1 MPYSRITRT
10 AYGADAIRYARG
22 HGKGHNGHQRRNLYT
37 AGVNMLPDHT
47 VRFEQQMRPLWDRMD
62 ARHKIQVNR
71 CVVSFS
77 PKELDPDNEADQLT
91 ALEIGRRI
99 AETNAPDCQSA
110 VFVQSDGKG
119 HKLHLHILTNDVRIS
134 DHKGVDSRAYYH
146 PHFRRLVDKICK
158 EYFTLD
164 EPGKAPERV
173 NQSVRGRR
181 AVNEKIRER
190 NRAEVEDA
198 ELEGRKPELE
208 PEKYIWQDDL
218 RERIKRAASQ
228 AWDEDSFAQALRLD
242 GVELLEQRQK
252 DGAVTYAH
260 RATKTMPEYYV
271 YELVDVSGFQAGEK
285 IPANLKSRS
294 CKMGTNYSPEGI
306 AGMFRKVAPEV
317 QKEEVSIDVSGIM
330 ASVQKPKEKLKEQ
343 PAKPRELTPQ
353 EKDRLALDHAVA
365 LARQFVSA
373 IVKSVYPDA
382 DEEWADQ
389 LYDRFV
395 RWRNAQRKKWQE
407 KGQTVPPIYR
417 KDANGDGQIVA
428 EQLDRQY
435 RAFLDEWTATEAA
448 KELERI
454 QKERMALAA
463 DIVQTAEEMERK
475 QEAQPVE
482 IG

>member
-1 MPYSRITRT
+1 M
-10 AYGADAIRYARG
+10 
-22 HGKGHNGHQRRNLYT
+22 
-37 AGVNMLPDHT
+37 
-47 VRFEQQMRPLWDRMD
+47 
-62 ARHKIQVNR
+62 
-71 CVVSFS
+71 
-77 PKELDPDNEADQLT
+77 
-91 ALEIGRRI
+91 
-99 AETNAPDCQSA
+99 
-110 VFVQSDGKG
+110 
-119 HKLHLHILTNDVRIS
+119 
-134 DHKGVDSRAYYH
+134 
-146 PHFRRLVDKICK
+146 
-158 EYFTLD
+158 
-164 EPGKAPERV
+164 
-173 NQSVRGRR
+173 
-181 AVNEKIRER
+181 
-190 NRAEVEDA
+190 
-198 ELEGRKPELE
+198 
-208 PEKYIWQDDL
+208 
-218 RERIKRAASQ
+218 
-228 AWDEDSFAQALRLD
+228 
-242 GVELLEQRQK
+242 
-252 DGAVTYAH
+252 
-260 RATKTMPEYYV
+260 
-271 YELVDVSGFQAGEK
+271 
-285 IPANLKSRS
+285 
-294 CKMGTNYSPEGI
+294 
-306 AGMFRKVAPEV
+306 
-317 QKEEVSIDVSGIM
+317 
-330 ASVQKPKEKLKEQ
+330 KEQ

>member
-22 HGKGHNGHQRRNLYT
+22 YRSGHNGQPRRNLYT
-37 AGVNMLPDHT
+37 AGVNMLPDVT
-47 VRFEQQMRPLWDRMD
+47 VRFERQMQPLWDRMD

-71 CVVSFS
+71 YVVSFS

-91 ALEIGRRI
+91 ALEIGCRI
-99 AETNAPDCQSA
+99 AEINAPDCQSA
-110 VFVQSDGKG
+110 VFLQSDGKG
-119 HKLHLHILTNDVRIS
+119 HKLHLHILSNDVRIS
-134 DHKGVDSRAYYH
+134 DHKGVDSKAYYH
-146 PHFRRLVDKICK
+146 PHFRRLVDQICK
-158 EYFTLD
+158 DYFKLD

-173 NQSVRGRR
+173 SQSVRGRR
-181 AVNEKIRER
+181 AANEKIRER

-198 ELEGRKPELE
+198 EQEGRVPVLE

-218 RERIKRAASQ
+218 RERIKRAAAQ
-228 AWDEDSFAQALRLD
+228 ATDEDSFAQALRLD
-242 GVELLEQRQK
+242 GVELLGQKQK
-252 DGAVTYAH
+252 DGAVTYIH
-260 RATKTMPEYYV
+260 HATKTMPEYYV
-271 YELVDVSGFQAGEK
+271 YELVDIGRFPVWEK

-294 CKMGTNYSPEGI
+294 CKMGINYSPEGI
-306 AGMFRKVAPEV
+306 AKLFRKAQPEV
-317 QKEEVSIDVSGIM
+317 EKKPDMDIDVPAIV
-330 ASVQKPKEKLKEQ
+330 ASVRE

-353 EKDRLALDHAVA
+353 EKDKLALDHAVA
-365 LARQFVSA
+365 LAKRYA
-373 IVKSVYPDA
+373 AHIVKLVYPDA

-435 RAFLDEWTATEAA
+435 RAFLDEWKASEAA
-448 KELERI
+448 RELERI
-454 QKERMALAA
+454 QMERMALAA
-463 DIVQTAEEMERK
+463 DIMQTAEEIKRK
-475 QEAQPVE
+475 REQQPDDRDC
-482 IG
+482 GDG

>member
-1 MPYSRITRT
+1 MPYSRVTRT

-22 HGKGHNGHQRRNLYT
+22 HGKGHNGHKRRNLYT
-37 AGVNMLPDHT
+37 AGVNMLPDHA
-47 VRFEQQMRPLWDRMD
+47 VRFEEQMRPLRDRMD

-71 CVVSFS
+71 YVVSFS

-110 VFVQSDGKG
+110 VFVQADGKG
-119 HKLHLHILTNDVRIS
+119 HKLHVHILTNDVRIS
-134 DHKGVDSRAYYH
+134 DHKGVDSKAYYH
-146 PHFRRLVDKICK
+146 PHFRRLVDQVCK
-158 EYFTLD
+158 DYFKLD
-164 EPGKAPERV
+164 EPGKAPERAS
-173 NQSVRGRR
+173 QSVRGRR
-181 AVNEKIRER
+181 AMNEKIRER

-198 ELEGRKPELE
+198 ELEGRKPVLE
-208 PEKYIWQDDL
+208 TEKYIWQDDL
-218 RERIKRAASQ
+218 RERIKRAAAQ
-228 AWDEDSFAQALRLD
+228 ATDEDSFAQALRLD

-252 DGAVTYAH
+252 DGAVTYIH
-260 RATKTMPEYYV
+260 HATKTMPEYYV
-271 YELVDVSGFQAGEK
+271 YELVDISGFQTGEK

>member
-22 HGKGHNGHQRRNLYT
+22 YRSGHNGQPRRNLYT
-37 AGVNMLPDHT
+37 AGVNMLPDQT
-47 VRFEQQMRPLWDRMD
+47 VRFEEQMRPLWDRMD

-77 PKELDPDNEADQLT
+77 PNELDPDSEADQLT

-99 AETNAPDCQSA
+99 AEINAPDCQSA

-119 HKLHLHILTNDVRIS
+119 HKLHLHILSNDVRLG
-134 DHKGVDSRAYYH
+134 DHKGVDSKAYYH
-146 PHFRRLVDKICK
+146 PHFRRLVDQICK
-158 EYFTLD
+158 DYFKLD

-173 NQSVRGRR
+173 SQSVRGRR
-181 AVNEKIRER
+181 AANEKIRER

-198 ELEGRKPELE
+198 EQEGRVPVLE

-218 RERIKRAASQ
+218 RERIKRAAAQ
-228 AWDEDSFAQALRLD
+228 ATDEDSFAQALRLD
-242 GVELLEQRQK
+242 GVELLGQKQK
-252 DGAVTYAH
+252 DGAVTYIH
-260 RATKTMPEYYV
+260 HATKTMPEYYV
-271 YELVDVSGFQAGEK
+271 YELVDIGRFPVWEK

-294 CKMGTNYSPEGI
+294 CKMGINYSPEGI
-306 AGMFRKVAPEV
+306 AKLFRKAQPEV
-317 QKEEVSIDVSGIM
+317 EKKPDMDIDVPAIV
-330 ASVQKPKEKLKEQ
+330 ASVRE

-353 EKDRLALDHAVA
+353 EKDKLALDHAVA
-365 LARQFVSA
+365 LAKQFVEP
-373 IVKSVYPDA
+373 IVRLIYPDA
-382 DEEWADQ
+382 DSEWADQ
-389 LYDRFV
+389 LYDRFI
-395 RWRNAQRKKWQE
+395 RWRNARRKKWRE

-435 RAFLDEWTATEAA
+435 RAFLDEWKATEAA

-463 DIVQTAEEMERK
+463 DIVQTAEAMERK
-475 QEAQPVE
+475 QEVQPVE

>member
-1 MPYSRITRT
+1 MPYSRVTRT

-22 HGKGHNGHQRRNLYT
+22 HGKGHNGQPRRNIYT
-37 AGVNMLPDHT
+37 AGVNMLPDHA
-47 VRFEQQMRPLWDRMD
+47 VRFEEQLQPLWLRMD

-77 PKELDPDNEADQLT
+77 PNELDSDSEADQLT

-146 PHFRRLVDKICK
+146 PHFRRLVDQICK

-173 NQSVRGRR
+173 SQSVRGRR
-181 AVNEKIRER
+181 AANEKIAER

-198 ELEGRKPELE
+198 ELEGRVPVLE
-208 PEKYIWQDDL
+208 TEKYIWQDDL
-218 RERIKRAASQ
+218 RERIKRAAAQ
-228 AWDEDSFAQALRLD
+228 ATDEGSFAQALRLD

-252 DGAVTYAH
+252 DGTVTYIH
-260 RATKTMPEYYV
+260 HATKTMPEYYV
-271 YELVDVSGFQAGEK
+271 YELVDISGFQAGDK
-285 IPANLKSRS
+285 VPANLKSRS

-306 AGMFRKVAPEV
+306 AGIFRQAQPEV
-317 QKEEVSIDVSGIM
+317 QEPEVSIDVPGIV
-330 ASVQKPKEKLKEQ
+330 ASVREPKQEPVKSEK
-343 PAKPRELTPQ
+343 LTPQ
-353 EKDRLALDHAVA
+353 EKDKLALDHAVA
-365 LARQFVSA
+365 LAKQFVEP
-373 IVKSVYPDA
+373 IVRLSYPDA
-382 DEEWADQ
+382 DEEWTDQ
-389 LYDRFV
+389 LYERFI
-395 RWRNAQRKKWQE
+395 RWRNALRKKWQE
-407 KGQTVPPIYR
+407 KGRTVPPIYC
-417 KDANGDGQIVA
+417 KDTNGDGQIVA

-435 RAFLDEWTATEAA
+435 RAFWDEWQKSEAA

-463 DIVQTAEEMERK
+463 DIIQTAEEMDRK
-475 QEAQPVE
+475 QEVQPVE